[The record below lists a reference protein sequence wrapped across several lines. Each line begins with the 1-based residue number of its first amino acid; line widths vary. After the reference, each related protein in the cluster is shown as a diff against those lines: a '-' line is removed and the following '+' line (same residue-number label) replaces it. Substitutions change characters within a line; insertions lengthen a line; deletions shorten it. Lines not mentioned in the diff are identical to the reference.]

1 MSPALAGGFL
11 TTEPPG
17 KPWNDFLMLLKR
29 PQPPMENAGK
39 GMNHFPALG
48 GLPQLHTEGQSGSR
62 WTSHFVHMET
72 SGPVPSSKAVW
83 QFHCPGGAG
92 LVSVAFAAWQMGLQ
106 VNPMW
111 WVAPVPCAVSCCLG
125 AWDAV

>member
-1 MSPALAGGFL
+1 
-11 TTEPPG
+11 
-17 KPWNDFLMLLKR
+17 
-29 PQPPMENAGK
+29 MEIAGK

-72 SGPVPSSKAVW
+72 SSPVPTSKAVW

-92 LVSVAFAAWQMGLQ
+92 LVSVAFATWQIGVQ

-111 WVAPVPCAVSCCLG
+111 VGGAHSSCRAVLSRGLG
-125 AWDAV
+125 FRVSGILAADASFGASRAS